1 MADNSYLSKANKISS
16 SVRDMSNARIA
27 TRSAKA
33 DKLMGGAWANYSN
46 KAAKLI
52 GPGVRT
58 ASSNYT
64 SSSSSYGDALSGA
77 TTPQNEKADYSEWGA
92 VGWAFR
98 MFTGLGRAILNS
110 TANTLS
116 AVADANKALSDGFQ
130 ADDWGA
136 LGGAFWKG
144 LWAAPVGSFE
154 GLAYS
159 AVPDAKDDI
168 AKLTNG
174 KTYDRFDQLINSEEW
189 LGSGLGKVSEDV
201 YLDTPFGGWT
211 AKNTLGFILDA
222 GLDPTTY
229 LTAGLG
235 GAIKGAARGTAT
247 AARYVTAADKA
258 AVAGKAIN
266 KARPFYAP
274 LEKVEGKFLRTR
286 AGNKIEL
293 SAPKYTIENTNP
305 YVYILKEMGRGFQ
318 EAHQVAFD
326 RWAAKSAARA
336 YARNL
341 DDALAKAGTDLPD
354 EEVLRLGGNMLEE
367 QLTLKRAALEADKKI
382 SKEQAD
388 QLLAAEAERLGRTL
402 SNVVTRRKKLVQQS
416 GERLT
421 AAAEAAGTKSAPL
434 SATRAA
440 DEATMALEGPSRIF
454 AVTKG
459 RAQLAA
465 SAPIQKLSDDIL
477 GAVRRP
483 DGDGGYGAW
492 DAFVADP
499 ANAEYLRYLDEATS
513 QPIGFRQV
521 KSGNG
526 KVTLEETPVQ
536 GTTSKRKGGG
546 TVGRKNEV
554 REVKFLQRKQSDFQ
568 KKNKA
573 MVWNSDNTANDW
585 LRLRSAMGRSTDG
598 NLALPASEITGEL
611 LQKSGISMSLFA
623 SRLEWA
629 ARRLAGEGNDSA
641 AIEAAIERGYNPL
654 TAQPYAARSYDMWSG
669 TEDKA
674 VAASLGR
681 NTLKVSRG
689 DVYGLLLQAA
699 GVIRDKELRALLR
712 RLGLRSESLSAIEG
726 RVALDNIAE
735 DLTAARMS
743 QIVAAKKAIT
753 KVIEKKTIKINI
765 KGKPVTL
772 TAAMVTK
779 LTDNQV
785 IEALDVGLRR
795 NKLRSE
801 LVSQAE
807 LDLAIESVEK
817 LAQAK
822 LQAIMQLS
830 RHGINVV
837 GDTSNGSALL
847 TAVTGTYN
855 KKLGPVLRKG
865 LDRIFSGTKE
875 GEADRLRSEFLSYA
889 WAASS
894 HTRDSLDGGV
904 FAEAIDE
911 LAAKAGIP
919 PIGSFKTAESRA
931 AALKELTKTDE
942 WTAYVTPPLLH
953 SLEVRTRNIGK
964 ATGSSRSAL
973 TLKSEEARLIKKVED
988 LLKYLEDDIY
998 ESKIALGKEYSRN
1011 KIILPYPRG
1020 KEKDTSYLSI
1030 IIDEGRAVTGK
1041 DLVSEEFPEGIA
1053 AADRALKTNYISAT
1067 NETIEMFKNLPAN
1080 PGMVPAVLKNGV
1092 AVPAAAGEK
1101 ATHLIVDAVITAAK
1115 KKRYNAL
1122 SQTERFFYDRLI
1134 AARYQRAEKAA
1145 IEAIARKE
1153 SIRAI
1158 PLGLDKQALI
1168 SFIKKEI
1175 RANST
1180 SISRV
1185 EANINARFWHAY
1197 DMRIVETAADMRAI
1211 DTPLHKFVV
1220 KADGGVLDLVKEKA
1234 RFDKL
1239 VKKIETAVE
1248 KDYPNLT
1255 KAEWDGEMSVLKVIE
1270 TGNPNLFISWLR
1282 NKEILTVLDQ
1292 DEWEI
1297 GLKHM
1302 KNMTKLGGGG
1312 SRWRNYRE
1320 LLDSYVDRKNSTLL
1334 PGQIN
1339 PATGRPVPTEEQV
1352 ATVLEAL
1359 GVKNADK
1366 LLSKS
1371 EILKRSDILGLIRS
1385 AKKHIS
1391 EEELK
1396 QAQMNDMFSNELF
1409 AAGDDVKAIADALPA
1424 PEVTVDQTLHM
1435 LTTAVNT
1442 LEEASEQWVVDI
1454 ANLSAGRAFGTFTD
1468 LPGRIA
1474 KEEGTA
1480 VRPVANLVYEDF
1492 AGRMQ
1497 RANVDKETMK
1507 TLPKK
1512 QQVFIKPNFD
1522 TYNLYTAWKEI
1533 VFQLEH
1539 IAEGRGLAKNSPAW
1553 REFMSIYTHKV
1564 LQVRDLYFNARG
1576 IFPSSTINL
1585 SKGELQS
1592 LAKVTGKF
1600 SDEGLTKAEIK
1611 ELGKHAIYLT
1621 ETDLMAAFGKQMS
1634 EDLFFT
1640 GRLDSLP
1647 ITAAM
1652 PAVRLLIIGM
1662 NTLKEGMWFEAD
1674 IISRLKGEMID
1685 AMENAIRKIDRG
1697 KTEKGVKIASL
1708 MNDEATLVATR
1719 QKVSLVVDHLLREDV
1734 ASGLT
1739 KSHTARAAY
1748 AYKRLQYEAG
1758 VVTEPIFKG
1767 LFQLLD
1773 SKFTSDG
1780 MNIKAVEEAGRA
1792 LNEAA
1797 GIATNDPR
1805 VELIAK
1811 MDFGARIGARLQPHQ
1826 AVIIKEI
1833 QKIEDL
1839 SLEAKSIQ
1847 ELQQGAS
1854 EATKDSLDA
1863 LDPILFQN
1871 MMFTKTM
1878 ELVNKN
1884 ADDDLIYEFAVNLH
1898 AEKGTI
1904 LKNLRMLGFLDRGLR
1919 MFASY
1924 GMDEVRHLADPV
1936 VMNTKTVTSEFAETV
1951 AKHAYNMQAKFAAF
1965 EARSGRNLSAE
1976 AFAVFQ
1982 KMPDE
1987 VAVKAFEAAKR
1998 LEEIADAKAAGL
2010 VEGITKEEYSN
2021 LLDDI
2026 KLLDDYIPAED
2037 SWLRDAAAD
2046 LWILH
2051 SRMLGGG
2058 EKNFITQSTAYAG
2071 ANLFN
2076 KFLRDIGQGT
2086 GREITEIVDNKT
2098 GKALANN
2105 KEAQDALKAGTASI
2119 KPKKVRD
2126 SYALQSI
2133 KDPEGFANQWR
2144 EWEIENPLDL
2154 YVGLHTAGRKTL
2166 EVRIMGAELEKFGFP
2181 VDSISKEEARAADLV
2196 EIVPPKN
2203 LPYGA
2208 EMLHYLPQGHYF
2220 PRALVPEI
2228 QNLAK
2233 FMGEVKHLE
2242 GNGTLEKALL
2252 KMQWIQD
2259 LAKKNMTNYTPKN
2272 WVQNT
2277 LGGVVANSLLLGVHS
2292 PLAYARGAEVMRS
2305 VGQEIDELG
2314 LDRKSIEGMLARID
2328 RRTVKG
2334 QIEFN
2339 PVNDPLT
2346 STAYTTK
2353 IQNKPVNIPIKT
2365 WWDMYTKYVGIVPH
2379 SQAGGVDALREAGML
2394 GKVKKPGLYKRGDA
2408 FLARTAGLRDDWLR
2422 ISAFINIIQKG
2433 NWNSLE
2439 EAATYAGKQ
2448 VNRVHPQVQGLSTV
2462 NQKWTRNFV
2471 LFFTWRAKML
2481 GTVLMD
2487 VLDKPGVANNIL
2499 RFQQT
2504 MGEAQGAEYSGFGD
2518 FDPNNQFRPWYMRG
2532 NMSPT
2537 ILNDEGRMSS
2547 FTVSNPITDLLGQG
2561 SWLQGLRFNN
2571 QDPIEQQLGQVS
2583 YMTFDNFVTSSNPL
2597 LISVYTD
2604 WIDKKETQ
2612 GGSPLLQNGRFTN
2625 KTTGLLLEDALS
2637 KVGWGPQHVMAAY
2650 LFPDIAKKAS
2660 EDGVNKDTLNRKH
2673 WLAIQNWLFG
2683 MKLTELDTIEIRKK
2697 AVQEIIARR
2706 KDQAGL

>member
-33 DKLMGGAWANYSN
+33 DKLTGGAWANYSN
-46 KAAKLI
+46 KAARLI
-52 GPGVRT
+52 GPGQRT
-58 ASSNYT
+58 ASSNPL
-64 SSSSSYGDALSGA
+64 SSSSSYGDALSGP
-77 TTPQNEKADYSEWGA
+77 TKPLNEKADYSEWGA

-98 MFTGLGRAILNS
+98 MFTGLGRAILNT
-110 TANTLS
+110 TANTIS
-116 AVADANKALSDGFQ
+116 AVADANKALSDGLQ
-130 ADDWGA
+130 SDDWGA

-144 LWAAPVGSFE
+144 MWAAPIGTFE

-159 AVPDAKDDI
+159 AVPDAKNEI
-168 AKLTNG
+168 AKLTGG

-189 LGSGLGKVSEDV
+189 LGAGIPKVSEDV

-229 LTAGLG
+229 LTVGAGA
-235 GAIKGAARGTAT
+235 AIKGAGRGVAT

-258 AVAGKAIN
+258 AAAGKVIN
-266 KARPFYAP
+266 KPRPFYAP
-274 LEKVEGKFLRTR
+274 LEKVDGKFLRTR

-318 EAHQVAFD
+318 EAHQAAFD
-326 RWAAKSAARA
+326 RWASKSAARA

-341 DDALAKAGTDLPD
+341 DETLAKAGTDLPD
-354 EEVLRLGGNMLEE
+354 EEVLRLGSDMLEQ
-367 QLTLKRAALEADKKI
+367 QLSLKKAALEADKKI

-388 QLLAAEAERLGRTL
+388 QFLAEEAARLGRTL
-402 SNVVTRRKKLVQQS
+402 SNVVARRKTMVKQS
-416 GERLT
+416 AETLKN
-421 AAAEAAGTKSAPL
+421 AAEAAGTKSAPL

-465 SAPIQKLSDDIL
+465 AAPIQKLSDDIIS
-477 GAVRRP
+477 AVRRQ
-483 DGDGGYGAW
+483 DGDGGYSAW

-499 ANAEYLRYLDEATS
+499 ANADYLRYLDEATS

-526 KVTLEETPVQ
+526 RVTLEDAPVQ
-536 GTTSKRKGGG
+536 GAPTKRKGGG

-573 MVWNSDNTANDW
+573 MVWNADNTANDW
-585 LRLRSAMGRSTDG
+585 LRLRSVMSRSTDG
-598 NLALPASEITGEL
+598 NLALPASEITGDL
-611 LQKSGISMSLFA
+611 LKKSGISMSLFA

-629 ARRLAGEGNDSA
+629 ARRLAGEGNDAA
-641 AIEAAIERGYNPL
+641 AIENAIERGYNPL
-654 TAQPYAARSYDMWSG
+654 TAQPYAARSFDMWSG
-669 TEDKA
+669 EEDKA
-674 VAASLGR
+674 IAKALGR
-681 NTLKVSRG
+681 NTLKLSRG
-689 DVYGLLLQAA
+689 DIYGLLQQAA

-743 QIVAAKKAIT
+743 QIVAAKKAIA
-753 KVIEKKTIKINI
+753 KAIEKKTIKINI

-785 IEALDVGLRR
+785 IDALDAGLRR

-855 KKLGPVLRKG
+855 RKLGPVLRKG
-865 LDRIFSGTKE
+865 LDRIFTETKV
-875 GEADRLRSEFLSYA
+875 GEAAKLKSEFLAYA

-904 FAEAIDE
+904 FAEALDA

-919 PIGSFKTAESRA
+919 PLASFKTAESRA
-931 AALKELTKTDE
+931 EALKLLAQTDE

-953 SLEVRTRNIGK
+953 SLEVRTRTIGK
-964 ATGSSRSAL
+964 ATGSSRAAVVIKNEEKRL
-973 TLKSEEARLIKKVED
+973 TKKVEE

-1020 KEKDTSYLSI
+1020 KEADTSYLSI

-1067 NETIEMFKNLPAN
+1067 KEVIDMFKNLPAN
-1080 PGMVPAVLKNGV
+1080 PGMVPAVIKNGV
-1092 AVPAAAGEK
+1092 AVAAAEGEK
-1101 ATHLIVDAVITAAK
+1101 ATHLIVDAVINSAK
-1115 KKRYNAL
+1115 KKKYNAL
-1122 SQTERFFYDRLI
+1122 SKTERFFYDRLI
-1134 AARYQRAEKAA
+1134 AARYERAQNAA

-1153 SIRAI
+1153 AIRSI
-1158 PLGLDKQALI
+1158 PLSLDKKALL
-1168 SFIKKEI
+1168 SFIQREI
-1175 RANST
+1175 KANST
-1180 SISRV
+1180 SVARV

-1197 DMRIVETAADMRAI
+1197 DMRIAETAADLRAI
-1211 DTPLHKFVV
+1211 ETPLHKFVV
-1220 KADGGVLDLVKEKA
+1220 KSDGGVLDLVKEQKS
-1234 RFDKL
+1234 FDRL
-1239 VKKIETAVE
+1239 VKKIEAAVE
-1248 KDYPNLT
+1248 KDYPNLA
-1255 KAEWDGEMSVLKVIE
+1255 KVEWDGEMSVLKVIE

-1297 GLKHM
+1297 ALRHM

-1359 GVKNADK
+1359 GVKDADK
-1366 LLSKS
+1366 MLSKA

-1409 AAGDDVKAIADALPA
+1409 AAGDDIKAMSDALPA
-1424 PEVTVDQTLHM
+1424 PEITVDQTLHM
-1435 LTTAVNT
+1435 LTSAVNT
-1442 LEEASEQWVVDI
+1442 LEEAGESWVVDI
-1454 ANLSAGRAFGTFTD
+1454 ADLSAGRAFGTFTD
-1468 LPGRIA
+1468 MPGYIA

-1497 RANVDKETMK
+1497 RANVDKETAK

-1512 QQVFIKPNFD
+1512 DQVFIKPNFD

-1533 VFQLEH
+1533 IFQLEN
-1539 IAEGRGLAKNSPAW
+1539 IAEGRKLAKNSPAW
-1553 REFMSIYTHKV
+1553 REFMTVYTKKV

-1576 IFPSSTINL
+1576 IYPSSTINL
-1585 SKGELQS
+1585 SKGELAN
-1592 LAKVTGKF
+1592 LAKITGKF
-1600 SDEGLTKAEIK
+1600 GDEGLTKAEIEK
-1611 ELGKHAIYLT
+1611 LGKHAVYLT
-1621 ETDLMAAFGKQMS
+1621 ETDFMDVFGPVMS
-1634 EDLFFT
+1634 KEFFFT

-1647 ITAAM
+1647 ITSMLPAA
-1652 PAVRLLIIGM
+1652 RLLIIGM
-1662 NTLKEGMWFEAD
+1662 SALKEGMWFEAD

-1697 KTEKGVKIASL
+1697 KTEKGIKIKSL
-1708 MNDEATLVATR
+1708 MNDEATLFNTR
-1719 QKVSLVVDHLLREDV
+1719 VKIETLVDHLLREDV
-1734 ASGLT
+1734 ADQLYRN
-1739 KSHTARAAY
+1739 HVARGGY

-1780 MNIKAVEEAGRA
+1780 MNIKAVEDAGRA

-1797 GIATNDPR
+1797 GIVTNDPR

-1826 AVIIKEI
+1826 AIIIKEI
-1833 QKIEDL
+1833 QKVEDL
-1839 SLEAKSIQ
+1839 SAEAKSIQ

-1854 EATKDSLDA
+1854 EA

-1871 MMFTKTM
+1871 MMFTNTM
-1878 ELVNKN
+1878 ELINKN

-1924 GMDEVRHLADPV
+1924 GMDEVRHLADPI

-1951 AKHAYNMQAKFAAF
+1951 AKHAYAMKEKFGSF
-1965 EARSGRNLSAE
+1965 EERTGRNLSAE
-1976 AFAVFQ
+1976 AFAAFQ

-1987 VAVKAFEAAKR
+1987 VAQKAFDAMKR
-1998 LEEIADAKAAGL
+1998 LEEIADAKASGL
-2010 VEGITKEEYSN
+2010 IEGMTKEEYSN
-2021 LLDDI
+2021 LLDDV

-2051 SRMLGGG
+2051 SRMLAGA
-2058 EKNFITQSTAYAG
+2058 EKNFLTQATAYETR
-2071 ANLFN
+2071 LFN
-2076 KFLRDIGQGT
+2076 KFLRDIGQGM
-2086 GREITEIVDNKT
+2086 GREITEIVDTKS
-2098 GKALANN
+2098 GKAITNRKDA
-2105 KEAQDALKAGTASI
+2105 EIALKAGTATVQ
-2119 KPKKVRD
+2119 PKKVRD

-2144 EWEIENPLDL
+2144 EWEISNPLDL

-2181 VDSISKEEARAADLV
+2181 VESISKEEARAADLV

-2203 LPYGA
+2203 IPHGA
-2208 EMLHYLPQGHYF
+2208 EMLHYLPKGYYF
-2220 PRALVPEI
+2220 PRALASEI
-2228 QNLAK
+2228 QSLAK
-2233 FMGEVKHLE
+2233 FMGDVKHLE
-2242 GNGTLEKALL
+2242 ANGTLEKALL

-2259 LAKKNMTNYTPKN
+2259 IAKKSMTNYTPKN
-2272 WVQNT
+2272 WIQNT
-2277 LGGVVANSLLLGVHS
+2277 LGGVVANSLFLGVNS

-2305 VGQEIDELG
+2305 VGQAVDELG
-2314 LDRKSIEGMLARID
+2314 LDRKSIEGMLAKLD
-2328 RRTVKG
+2328 RRTAKG

-2339 PVNDPLT
+2339 PANDPLT
-2346 STAYTTK
+2346 STSYTTK
-2353 IQNKPVNIPIKT
+2353 VQNKSVNIPVKT
-2365 WWDMYTKYVGIVPH
+2365 WWDMYTKYAGVVPH

-2394 GKVKKPGLYKRGDA
+2394 GKVKKPNLYQRGDA
-2408 FLARTAGLRDDWLR
+2408 FLARNAGTRDDWLR
-2422 ISAFINIIQKG
+2422 IVAFINIIQKG

-2439 EAATYAGKQ
+2439 EAAAYAGKQ

-2518 FDPNNQFRPWYMRG
+2518 FDPNNQLRPWYMRG

-2537 ILNDEGRMSS
+2537 ILNDQGRMAS

-2571 QDPIEQQLGQVS
+2571 QDPIEQQIGQVG
-2583 YMTFDNFVTSSNPL
+2583 YQTFDNFVTSSNPL
-2597 LISVYTD
+2597 LISLYTD
-2604 WIDKKETQ
+2604 WVDKKETQ

-2625 KTTGLLLEDALS
+2625 KTVGLLVEDALS
-2637 KVGWGPQHVMAAY
+2637 KIGWGPQHIMAAM

-2660 EDGVNKDTLNRKH
+2660 EDGMNKDALNRKH
-2673 WLAIQNWLFG
+2673 WIAINNWLSG